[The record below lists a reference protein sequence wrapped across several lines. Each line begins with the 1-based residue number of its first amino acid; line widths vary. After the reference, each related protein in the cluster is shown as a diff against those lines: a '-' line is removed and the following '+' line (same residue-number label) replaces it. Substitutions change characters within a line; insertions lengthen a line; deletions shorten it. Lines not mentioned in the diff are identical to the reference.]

1 MGMRFDWQFGPANV
15 YSDENFTDAINQIH
29 WWCTLYGDDGSTY
42 KMSDAVQLGS
52 PNIENFV
59 PFKNVTQDMVISWVY
74 NSIDPIAIQNDLIA
88 ESTSSSQSVKQFNY

>member
-1 MGMRFDWQFGPANV
+1 M
-15 YSDENFTDAINQIH
+15 
-29 WWCTLYGDDGSTY
+29 YGDDGSTY

-59 PFKNVTQDMVISWVY
+59 PFENVTQDMVISWVY